1 LRIALSVKT
10 AVLMIAGEDGGGGL
24 LPLLLPPRE
33 CDISSLNTRCLGD
46 QRGESRGPVNRVKA
60 LGARYDA
67 NMFTNYYYSYS

>member
-33 CDISSLNTRCLGD
+33 CDIASSARAVSAI
-46 QRGESRGPVNRVKA
+46 RGVERK
-60 LGARYDA
+60 
-67 NMFTNYYYSYS
+67 

>member
-33 CDISSLNTRCLGD
+33 GDIAL
-46 QRGESRGPVNRVKA
+46 SRRSGRKPRTKNRRWYA
-60 LGARYDA
+60 ASW
-67 NMFTNYYYSYS
+67 FTSYYCY